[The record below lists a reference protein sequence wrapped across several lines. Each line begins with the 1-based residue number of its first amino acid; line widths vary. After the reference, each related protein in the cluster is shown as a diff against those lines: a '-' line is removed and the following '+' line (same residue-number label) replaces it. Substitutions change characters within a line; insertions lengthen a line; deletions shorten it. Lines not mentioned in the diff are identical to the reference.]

1 MCLSCG
7 HNVCTYCHHNRS
19 HILKS
24 IRTYSPEAK
33 ILTEEKELNWE
44 AYYIPQTPIIQDDYS
59 LFPKMADKYKN
70 TMTYKM
76 FKECKEMVD
85 DLLVYDQNHLSY
97 SSPQLPGTDLW
108 INSLK
113 EMLLIP
119 KDGKCHI
126 CILIL

>member
-1 MCLSCG
+1 MATMY
-7 HNVCTYCHHNRS
+7 VCTYCHHNRS

-24 IRTYSPEAK
+24 ICKYSLDVK

-44 AYYIPQTPIIQDDYS
+44 AYYIPQTLIVQDDYS
-59 LFPKMADKYKN
+59 LFPKMADKHKN

-85 DLLVYDQNHLSY
+85 DLLVYDQDHYSY
-97 SSPQLPGTDLW
+97 SSPQLSGMDLW

-113 EMLLIP
+113 DRLLIS
-119 KDGKCHI
+119 KDSKCHI